1 MSNQREQWGSKLG
14 FILAASGSAV
24 GIGNIWKFPHMAGQN
39 GGAAF
44 TLVYLACIFVVGLSL
59 VIAEF
64 VIGRRTQLSPV
75 GAFET
80 LAPKTNWKWV
90 GFLGVASAFVILS
103 FYGVVGGWIMKY
115 IIISVTGGFKELA
128 GDPAAASS
136 VFNNFITGTW
146 SPIFFQVIFMTV
158 CIWVIVNGAKG
169 GIEKWSKIMMPLII
183 ILLGALAVRGMTLP
197 GGMEGISFLFK
208 PRFEDL
214 TASSVVL
221 ALGHSFFTL
230 SLGMGTMI
238 TYGSYLGRKQN
249 LLNSA
254 LWVIALDTAIA
265 MLAGVA
271 IFTTVF
277 ALGANPAEGPG
288 LIFVV
293 LPSVFPQLDAG
304 TLWGTLFFFL
314 LFMAAPTSAIS
325 ILEVVT
331 AYFIDQKGWTRKKA
345 TIRFGLVITI
355 VGAFCSFSLGGG
367 INITEFLGMS
377 FFDFMDYLSSK
388 YMLPIGGMLTAIF
401 VLKKWRVPNFF
412 NELKNGLKIINLSEG
427 TVKVLFEVLILFLL
441 SIAAAVIGFII
452 LGEILDVLFGIKLIQ

>member
-1 MSNQREQWGSKLG
+1 MSQNREQWGSKLG

-24 GIGNIWKFPHMAGQN
+24 GIGNIWKYPSMAGQN
-39 GGAAF
+39 GGGAF
-44 TLVYLACIFVVGLSL
+44 TLVYLACILVVGLSI

-64 VIGRRTQLSPV
+64 VIGRKTQLSPV
-75 GAFET
+75 GAFEK
-80 LAPKTNWKWV
+80 LAPGTNWKWV
-90 GFLGVASAFVILS
+90 GYLGVASAFVILS
-103 FYGVVGGWIMKY
+103 FYGVVGGWILKY
-115 IIISVTGGFKELA
+115 IIDSFSGGFDALA
-128 GDPAAASS
+128 GNPEAAGAM
-136 VFNNFITGTW
+136 FNGFITSAW
-146 SPIFFQVIFMTV
+146 SPVIYQVLFMAL
-158 CIWVIVNGAKG
+158 CIWVIVNGVKG
-169 GIEKWSKIMMPLII
+169 GIEKWSKVMMPLIV
-183 ILLGALAVRGMTLP
+183 ILLGMLAIRGMTLP
-197 GGMEGISFLFK
+197 GGMEGLSFLFN

-214 TASSVVL
+214 TASAIVL
-221 ALGHSFFTL
+221 ALGHSFFTV

-238 TYGSYLGRKQN
+238 TYGSYLDKKQN

-314 LFMAAPTSAIS
+314 LFMAALTSAIS

-355 VGAFCSFSLGGG
+355 VGAFCSFSMGGG

-401 VLKKWRVPNFF
+401 VLKKWGVDHFIE
-412 NELKNGLKIINLSEG
+412 ELKTGMDKSIISKEIII
-427 TVKVLFEVLILFLL
+427 VLLG
-441 SIAAAVIGFII
+441 IAATVVGFII
-452 LGEILDVLFGIKLIQ
+452 INEVLDIAFGIKLIQ

>member
-24 GIGNIWKFPHMAGQN
+24 GIGNIWKYPHMAGQN

-44 TLVYLACIFVVGLSL
+44 TVVYLVCILVVGLSI

-158 CIWVIVNGAKG
+158 CIWVIVNGVKG

-314 LFMAAPTSAIS
+314 LFMAALTSAIS

-401 VLKKWRVPNFF
+401 VLKKWGVDHFIE
-412 NELKNGLKIINLSEG
+412 ELKTGMDKSIISKEIII
-427 TVKVLFEVLILFLL
+427 VLLG
-441 SIAAAVIGFII
+441 IAATVVGFII
-452 LGEILDVLFGIKLIQ
+452 INEVLDIAFGIKLIQ

>member
-24 GIGNIWKFPHMAGQN
+24 GIGNIWKYPHMAGQN

-44 TLVYLACIFVVGLSL
+44 TVVYLVCILVVGLSI

-90 GFLGVASAFVILS
+90 GFLGVGSAFVILS

-115 IIISVTGGFKELA
+115 VVISVTGGFKELV
-128 GDPAAASS
+128 GDPDSASK

-146 SPIFFQVIFMTV
+146 SPIFFQVIFMAV
-158 CIWVIVNGAKG
+158 CIWVIVNGVKG

-183 ILLGALAVRGMTLP
+183 ILLGMLAVRGMTLP

-254 LWVIALDTAIA
+254 LWVITLDTAIA

-314 LFMAAPTSAIS
+314 LFMAALTSAIS

-355 VGAFCSFSLGGG
+355 VGAFCSFSMGGG

-401 VLKKWRVPNFF
+401 VLKKWGVDHFIE
-412 NELKNGLKIINLSEG
+412 ELKTGMDKSIISKEIII
-427 TVKVLFEVLILFLL
+427 VLLG
-441 SIAAAVIGFII
+441 IAATVVGFII
-452 LGEILDVLFGIKLIQ
+452 INEVLDIAFGIKLIQ

>member
-24 GIGNIWKFPHMAGQN
+24 GIGNIWKYPHMAGQN

-44 TLVYLACIFVVGLSL
+44 TVVYLVCILVVGLSI

-115 IIISVTGGFKELA
+115 IVISITGGFKELS

-136 VFNNFITGTW
+136 VFNNYINGTW

-158 CIWVIVNGAKG
+158 CIWVIVNGVKG

-314 LFMAAPTSAIS
+314 LFMAALTSAIS

-401 VLKKWRVPNFF
+401 VLKKWGVDHFIE
-412 NELKNGLKIINLSEG
+412 ELKTGMKKSIISKEIII
-427 TVKVLFEVLILFLL
+427 VLLG
-441 SIAAAVIGFII
+441 IAATVVGFII
-452 LGEILDVLFGIKLIQ
+452 INEVLDIAFGIKLIQ

>member
-24 GIGNIWKFPHMAGQN
+24 GIGNIWKYPHMAGQN

-44 TLVYLACIFVVGLSL
+44 TVVYLVCILVVGLSI

-115 IIISVTGGFKELA
+115 IVISITGGFKELS

-136 VFNNFITGTW
+136 VFNNYINGTW

-158 CIWVIVNGAKG
+158 CIWVIVNGVKG

-314 LFMAAPTSAIS
+314 LFMAALTSAIS

-401 VLKKWRVPNFF
+401 VLKKWGVDHFIE
-412 NELKNGLKIINLSEG
+412 ELKTGMDKSIISKEIII
-427 TVKVLFEVLILFLL
+427 VLLG
-441 SIAAAVIGFII
+441 IAATVVGFII
-452 LGEILDVLFGIKLIQ
+452 INEVLDIAFGIKLIQ

>member
-1 MSNQREQWGSKLG
+1 LVC
-14 FILAASGSAV
+14 IL
-24 GIGNIWKFPHMAGQN
+24 
-39 GGAAF
+39 
-44 TLVYLACIFVVGLSL
+44 VVGLSI

-75 GAFET
+75 GAFEK
-80 LAPKTNWKWV
+80 LAPGTNWKWV

-115 IIISVTGGFKELA
+115 IVISITGGFKELS

-136 VFNNFITGTW
+136 VFNNYINGTW

-158 CIWVIVNGAKG
+158 CIWVIVNGVKG

-314 LFMAAPTSAIS
+314 LFMAALTSAIS

-355 VGAFCSFSLGGG
+355 VGAFCSFSMGGG

-401 VLKKWRVPNFF
+401 VLKKWGVDHFIE
-412 NELKNGLKIINLSEG
+412 ELKTGMDKSIISKEIII
-427 TVKVLFEVLILFLL
+427 VLLG
-441 SIAAAVIGFII
+441 IAATVVGFII
-452 LGEILDVLFGIKLIQ
+452 INEVLDIAFGIKLIQ